1 MTRTPASSLIAVDV
15 GNTRVKLGEFSLPLS
30 GDLPLPLRTGAFGPE
45 WTDVD
50 LDTWL
55 AADAQGYTWAIS
67 SVNRPSSDRLLS
79 WLAARGARQ
88 VRVLGHGDLPVKIE
102 VLTPAEVGLD
112 RLVDVVA
119 ANRLRAANEP
129 AIVIDHGSAITV
141 NLISAAGA
149 FVGGAILPG
158 VRLSARA
165 LHDFTDKLPYV
176 EVREV
181 PTLRGIDTES
191 SICFGL
197 YWGAVGAARE
207 VVARL
212 TPESP
217 HAAIFVTGG
226 GGADLAALLGESSD
240 RPTLYVQHLT
250 LSGIACSAAIL
261 AAKEA
266 K

>member
-15 GNTRVKLGEFSLPLS
+15 GNTRIKLGEFALPLS
-30 GDLPLPLRTGAFGPE
+30 GDLPLPVRTGAFGAE
-45 WTDVD
+45 WTDAG
-50 LDTWL
+50 LDGWL
-55 AADAQGYTWAIS
+55 DGDANGYTWAIS
-67 SVNRPSSDRLLS
+67 SVNRPSSDRLLA
-79 WLAARGARQ
+79 WLAERGARR
-88 VRVLGHGDLPVKIE
+88 VRVLGHRDLPVAVE
-102 VLTPAEVGLD
+102 VQVPEEVGLD

-119 ANRLRAANEP
+119 ANRLRAAGEP

-158 VRLSARA
+158 VRLAARA

-176 EVREV
+176 DVREV
-181 PTLRGIDTES
+181 PTGRGTDTEG
-191 SICFGL
+191 SISFGL

-226 GGADLAALLGESSD
+226 GGADLAALLAESGE

-250 LSGIACSAAIL
+250 LSGIACSAALL

-266 K
+266 T